1 MIDSMHHDLQ
11 IIPIPAFKDNYIWLI
26 HNGLHA
32 AIVDPGDAIPVLE
45 ILDRL
50 NLKLTVIL
58 ITHHHYDHID
68 GVATLLKHSPDI
80 QVYAPKL
87 EQYLFEHA
95 PVGEPDTFS
104 IKELNIT
111 FSLIDLPGHT
121 LGHVAY
127 YSEKNQL
134 LFCGDTLFGAG
145 CGRLFEGT
153 ASQMYQ
159 SLQRLAA
166 LPPATKV
173 YCSHEYTLHN
183 IKFALTLEQ
192 NNFFLISRFKQTQTL
207 RENNTP
213 SLPSTIALERATNP
227 FLRCTNNEI
236 QSSIGLSNADPVEVF
251 SILRNNRNHY

>member
-104 IKELNIT
+104 IKELNII

-159 SLQRLAA
+159 SLQRLSA

-173 YCSHEYTLHN
+173 YCSHEYTLQN
-183 IKFALTLEQ
+183 INFALTLEQ
-192 NNFFLISRFKQTQTL
+192 NNFFLINRFKQTQTF